1 MVKNLLSNAGDV
13 GLIPGLRTEIPYAIR
28 QLNPR
33 NTTREVC
40 APQQRSNSVKKE
52 NYKGEKIH
60 LQTVLYLLIPL
71 VYVARLQ
78 DVIPT
83 SILSYMIQNIVDVT
97 QLITLT
103 SEMKR

>member
-83 SILSYMIQNIVDVT
+83 SVLSYMIQNMVNVIF
-97 QLITLT
+97 ITNT
-103 SEMKR
+103 RHQK

>member
-60 LQTVLYLLIPL
+60 LPTVLYLLIPL

-83 SILSYMIQNIVDVT
+83 SVLSYMIQNMVNVIF
-97 QLITLT
+97 ITNT
-103 SEMKR
+103 RHQK